1 MHAEV
6 QNLFVR
12 IHMLHQANQHKLT
25 IADMQP
31 VLENWGYRVGD
42 REVKQQLEHL
52 TAENMLTVSGEE
64 YRITGTGIGELREIR
79 KRLAMLCSEVVS
91 ADTGNSPERA
101 RSSKPQSSVVV

>member
-6 QNLFVR
+6 QNLFIR

-79 KRLAMLCSEVVS
+79 KRLAMLCGEVVS
-91 ADTGNSPERA
+91 ADTGNSPERTRA
-101 RSSKPQSSVVV
+101 SKPKSSVVV